1 MVLFWISCNLYV
13 DEDGHFYRVDYRRV
27 SERTFVRE
35 EPVRIGDGDILRR
48 GSSGMGAQSAL
59 HNERTKQSV

>member
-27 SERTFVRE
+27 GERTLVRE
-35 EPVRIGDGDILRR
+35 EPVRITVDDIMKK
-48 GSSGMGAQSAL
+48 GQS
-59 HNERTKQSV
+59 NERSHN